1 MLNWAITFVIV
12 LSQLL
17 FVHFQNNQMDAQKT
31 KHWLK
36 IASFWSCGEMGLRFK
51 FLLIGYKALV
61 LALVLANDNFV
72 AIFFFFGMAKRH
84 WPINKSALDTIPNS
98 SQRNSKSAQ
107 MPLCKPCCP
116 LHKGKRRFIKNYK
129 IQKIYF
135 Y

>member
-1 MLNWAITFVIV
+1 
-12 LSQLL
+12 
-17 FVHFQNNQMDAQKT
+17 
-31 KHWLK
+31 
-36 IASFWSCGEMGLRFK
+36 MGLRFK